1 MPKRSLMQSPRG
13 EWTQPEFEAI
23 AVALNE
29 TAGLVF
35 PANRRESAE
44 SGMRRAMAAACI
56 SDPAEL
62 RRAIRA
68 AGEVRDILITELTI
82 GETFFL
88 REHGQFD
95 FLRNTVLP
103 ELRLTAADR
112 PVRMWS
118 AGCATGEEPYSI
130 AMTLREAGW
139 AGKASILGTDLA
151 FARLIAAKRARYT
164 AWSMRGVS
172 EAIISRYFEPQGK
185 QFLLR
190 SAIRKE
196 VEFRVLN
203 LASSDYPSLSSGI
216 EQMDVIF
223 CRNVLIY
230 FDLATIAKIAAQLIA
245 SLAPGGWLFL
255 GASDPSIAE
264 FVPCEV
270 VLTGA
275 GLAYRPPGT
284 TSGARSTPFKDFGAW
299 PEQDRPRFDTAIPD
313 AAAAAELV
321 LEAPVAPEQI
331 VIADADRP
339 APVHVVT
346 EADDSYEI
354 AYARADYDAA
364 SRLARESV
372 GRGGD
377 SEEAWIVLVRSIAN
391 RGDLKAAGEACASA
405 LDHHRMSVELTH
417 LHAVLLAEAGR
428 YGDAAVAAKQAL
440 YLSPHYT
447 IAHLALGDALSRT
460 GDIPNAR
467 KAFRNAEMQLQDL
480 APDMPVPG
488 GDGAEAAQLLRIA
501 RFRLETLDANPRAAR
516 R

>member
-1 MPKRSLMQSPRG
+1 MAERSLMRRPRG

-23 AVALNE
+23 AIALNE

-56 SDPAEL
+56 SDPAEM

-95 FLRNTVLP
+95 FLRHTVLP
-103 ELRLTAADR
+103 QLRPTATDH

-130 AMTLREAGW
+130 AMTLREAAW
-139 AGKASILGTDLA
+139 PGKTSILGTDLA

-172 EAIISRYFEPQGK
+172 DAIVSRYFERHGK

-190 SAIRKE
+190 SDVRKD

-203 LASSDYPSLSSGI
+203 LASPDYPSLSSGV

-230 FDLATIAKIAAQLIA
+230 FDLETVAKIATRLIA

-284 TSGARSTPFKDFGAW
+284 TSGTRGASFTDLGIW
-299 PEQDRPRFDTAIPD
+299 SHSEVPRFDPSVVDEPEMTAP
-313 AAAAAELV
+313 V
-321 LEAPVAPEQI
+321 LESTTAPEDIVVAPV
-331 VIADADRP
+331 DRQT
-339 APVHVVT
+339 PVHKMA
-346 EADDSYEI
+346 EADDSYDT

-364 SRLARESV
+364 ARLARESID
-372 GRGGD
+372 RGD
-377 SEEAWIVLVRSIAN
+377 DNEDAWIVLVRSMAN
-391 RGDLKAAGEACASA
+391 RGDLVVAGEACASA

-428 YGDAAVAAKQAL
+428 YADAAVAAKQAL
-440 YLSPHYT
+440 YLNPDYT

-467 KAFRNAEMQLQDL
+467 KAFRNAETQLQGF

-501 RFRLETLDANPRAAR
+501 RFRLETLDGTAR
-516 R
+516 VSRR